1 MKITRIDVFR
11 ANLPLKRPFRLDS
24 LVPIVS
30 VATDTDLE
38 AEGVGLEKEHHGQ
51 SGAAWRLFGCTR
63 SRNFTHRHIFYPC
76 A

>member
-30 VATDTDLE
+30 VATDSDLE
-38 AEGVGLEKEHHGQ
+38 AEGVGLEKEHHSQ